1 MSGCGDDPVTLS
13 GRSLHP
19 GQANGVVLAL
29 DEPLSFWGGVDP
41 SGVIVDAH
49 HPQRGSTVAGQVLA
63 MQAGRGSSSST
74 AVLAELIRSG
84 HAPAALLLA
93 ECDAILVI
101 GALVAAEIY
110 GIALP
115 IAQLAHDD
123 LARLHTGIRAAV
135 LAHSAPLVATV
146 MVKNR

>member
-1 MSGCGDDPVTLS
+1 MSGSGDDPVMLA

-19 GQANGVVLAL
+19 GAADGVVLAL
-29 DEPLSFWGGVDP
+29 DEPLSFWGGLDAR
-41 SGVIVDAH
+41 GLIVDAH
-49 HPQRGSTVAGQVLA
+49 HPQRGVTVAGQVLA

-110 GIALP
+110 GTSLP
-115 IAQLAHDD
+115 IVQLTDDD
-123 LARLHTGIRAAV
+123 LARLHTGAQAAV
-135 LAHSAPLVATV
+135 LAHTAPRPATV
-146 MVKNR
+146 IAKTR

>member
-1 MSGCGDDPVTLS
+1 MSGCGGDPVTLS
-13 GRSLHP
+13 GWSLHP
-19 GQANGVVLAL
+19 GQANGPVLAL

-49 HPQRGSTVAGQVLA
+49 HPQRGSTVAGRVLA
-63 MQAGRGSSSST
+63 MTTGRGSSSST

-101 GALVAAEIY
+101 GALVAAEVY
-110 GIALP
+110 DIALP
-115 IAQLAHDD
+115 IVQLAHDD
-123 LARLHTGIRAAV
+123 LARLEIGTRAAV
-135 LAHSAPLVATV
+135 LAHSAPLEATV
-146 MVKNR
+146 IVEGR